1 MHCAS
6 EPNCKLN
13 ISSFLTLAYPLDCL
27 TCAKDITVTVLLQEM
42 MWGWESWLTYFLFFC
57 PVVNCSFMAG
67 T

>member
-27 TCAKDITVTVLLQEM
+27 TCAKDITVSFVTGNDVGVGKLVD
-42 MWGWESWLTYFLFFC
+42 LFFIFLSC
-57 PVVNCSFMAG
+57 C
-67 T
+67 